1 MCNTNA
7 NISIELLPPLGSLRD
22 RPKSTGTAPAF
33 CSRHHQSILFRLIK
47 HSPRA
52 NNRNLSFSP
61 SHAGGRGGRGGE
73 GGRVLASFPSGHQAK
88 STLIISFEEQ
98 VPTDYHQ
105 VSFEPSRSGPVDELA
120 SRANVFGELTKS
132 TKSFETSGWGHSI
145 V

>member
-1 MCNTNA
+1 VCNTNA

-73 GGRVLASFPSGHQAK
+73 GGRVLASFPSGHQAT
-88 STLIISFEEQ
+88 STLIIFCEEQ
-98 VPTDYHQ
+98 EPTDYHQ
-105 VSFEPSRSGPVDELA
+105 VSFTPSRSGPVDELA
-120 SRANVFGELTKS
+120 RPVTVCGELTKS
-132 TKSFETSGWGHSI
+132 TNGSATSGLGHSI

>member
-1 MCNTNA
+1 VCNTNA
-7 NISIELLPPLGSLRD
+7 NISIELLPPLRSLRD

-73 GGRVLASFPSGHQAK
+73 GGSVLASFPSGHQPT
-88 STLIISFEEQ
+88 STLNISCEEPE
-98 VPTDYHQ
+98 PTDYHQ
-105 VSFEPSRSGPVDELA
+105 VSFSPSRSGPVDEVA
-120 SRANVFGELTKS
+120 SRANGCGELTKS
-132 TKSFETSGWGHSI
+132 TKRSATSGGVSSI
-145 V
+145 A